1 MNCLDEVTI
10 FNFINLN
17 NMFKKVITI
26 LFFLALATSN
36 FDAFAQKTTIWL
48 VRHAEKQAADAAQM
62 NSSNPDLSAIGVS
75 RAAALAKV
83 LKPYPL
89 NTIYSTNYKRTL
101 ATATPLAAQ
110 LKLTPVVYDAR
121 DLTVI
126 ATKAL
131 QENKGRQALIVG
143 HSNTLIPVIKA
154 LNAEVPFAELTDNDY
169 DMLFKVVIDENG
181 KAKLTIGHY
190 GDAHHTTDIPPAYSE
205 TFIK

>member
-1 MNCLDEVTI
+1 
-10 FNFINLN
+10 
-17 NMFKKVITI
+17 MFKKVIAI
-26 LFFLALATSN
+26 LFFLALAVSN
-36 FDAFAQKTTIWL
+36 FDALAQKTTIWL

-62 NSSNPDLSAIGVS
+62 SSSNPDLSDIGVS
-75 RAAALAKV
+75 RASALAKV
-83 LKPYPL
+83 LKSYPL

-101 ATATPLAAQ
+101 ATAAPLAAQ
-110 LKLTPVVYDAR
+110 LKLTPVIYDAR
-121 DLTVI
+121 DLAAI

-131 QENKGRQALIVG
+131 QENKGKQALIVG
-143 HSNTLIPVIKA
+143 HSNTLVPVIKA
-154 LNAEVPFAELTDNDY
+154 LKAEVPFAELTDNDY